1 MELSE
6 TEQRYVE
13 QYRVWAEWL
22 RNSMPTYFYKVTS
35 SDEQA
40 KILHYLQDIESSG
53 YAKFSYHNAA
63 FIVRIYTQDSIIE
76 DLWTYQDTNIQSSE
90 IHISSR
96 PAIIHGKEQYIQVH
110 KIIFYNVDRK
120 EMELVLGPGKMKA
133 VRKYMESKYRNFP
146 IKRFEKIYYEFDKQ
160 FLAISPTERIVRYMN
175 LYALSSDR
183 DGVYLDIEQVQKD
196 ADHDRASTRLML
208 ATINAPKT
216 GFFLQLARVMQRFNY
231 TLERCYVST
240 TQHEEIDMVT
250 ITTFYLTDEN
260 GNQLSGGEKLNT
272 FLEELSMAKWVN
284 TKDVL
289 TRRLIETGLLNTK
302 QANFLRAA
310 ADFVHQILIDV
321 NVHQFKHAIVDEAF
335 TRHPDISEKVF
346 KYFDARFNPVFYD
359 ESDITKARDELLR
372 MIEGIDTGIPANDK
386 LRKTVL
392 KTGMIFV
399 DHILKTN
406 YYISKIPA
414 ISFRLDPAFIK
425 AIIPNYSHLYP
436 EIPFG
441 IFYIKGRDFKGF
453 HIRFR
458 DLARGGLRTLIPRDP
473 EKSGEASDQLFR
485 ECYNLAYT
493 QQKKNKDIPEGGA
506 KGVILLSVYDKAAFE
521 SQRVFVDTLLDLL
534 VPVGIGNPL
543 RDYYGKEEIIYLG
556 PDENMSDDIILWIAN
571 QSRQR
576 GYFPGRAFMSG
587 KPDIG
592 INHKYYG
599 VTSTGINVYLEEI
612 LKYTGFDPAKKKFS
626 VKFSGGPDGDVA
638 GNEMKIMISKYGRN
652 VSIVAITDGSGAIY
666 NPVGLDNDII
676 LKLVKEGKGVE
687 HYPTDML
694 SPGGYFLAM
703 GETKTTGTSIVH
715 TALYTF
721 TEKGVE
727 KKWIAASEANRIYR
741 HQLFKIYADAFIP
754 AGGRPRM
761 IDAENY
767 HEYIMDDG
775 KPASLFIIE
784 GANLYLT
791 DEARIALEQKGVVII
806 RDSSANKCGVIC
818 SSYEVL
824 AGLLLDEHEFI
835 ECKERYVR
843 EVIEILEE
851 SARKE
856 ARMLISEHEQSG
868 DFFTTLSEKISSRI
882 NNLTDEILT
891 ALSSIDSKDK
901 IISEFDQ
908 VLKHYMPPILYER
921 YKERIGQRLALAHL
935 KAIVSSRLAASL
947 IYKFGTEWRS
957 SISDILNSIGR
968 TLYG

>member
-13 QYRVWAEWL
+13 EYREWAEWL

-35 SDEQA
+35 SEEQA
-40 KILHYLQDIESSG
+40 KILHYLQDIASSG
-53 YAKFSYHNAA
+53 YAKFLYRNAV

-76 DLWTYQDTNIQSSE
+76 DLETYQDANIQSSE
-90 IHISSR
+90 IHISSKQ
-96 PAIIHGKEQYIQVH
+96 AIVNGKEQYIQVH
-110 KIIFYNVDRK
+110 KIIFYNADRK
-120 EMELVLGPGKMKA
+120 ETEPVPGLEKMKA
-133 VRKYMESKYRNFP
+133 VRKYIESKYKNFP
-146 IKRFEKIYYEFDKQ
+146 IKRFKEIAQEFDKQ
-160 FLAISPTERIVRYMN
+160 FFAISPAERIARYMN
-175 LYALSSDR
+175 LYALASGR

-250 ITTFYLTDEN
+250 IITFYLTDEN
-260 GNQLSGGEKLNT
+260 GNQLSGGAKLNT
-272 FLEELSMAKWVN
+272 FLEELSMVKWVN
-284 TKDVL
+284 TKDIL
-289 TRRLIETGLLNTK
+289 TGRLIETGLLNTK
-302 QANFLRAA
+302 QASFLRAA
-310 ADFVHQILIDV
+310 ADFAHQILTDV
-321 NVHQFKHAIVDEAF
+321 NVHQFKHAAVDEAF

-359 ESDITKARDELLR
+359 GHYITEARNELLR

-406 YYISKIPA
+406 YYISKVPA
-414 ISFRLDPAFIK
+414 LSFRLAPAFIK
-425 AIIPNYSHLYP
+425 ALIPGHSHLYP

-441 IFYIKGRDFKGF
+441 IFYINGRDFKGF

-458 DLARGGLRTLIPRDP
+458 DLARGGLRTLIPQDT

-506 KGVILLSVYDKAAFE
+506 KGVILLSVYDKAVFE

-534 VPVGIGNPL
+534 VPAGIGNPL

-571 QSRQR
+571 QSRER

-599 VTSTGINVYLEEI
+599 VTSAGINVYLEEV
-612 LKYTGFDPAKKKFS
+612 LKHTGFDPAKKKFS

-652 VSIVAITDGSGAIY
+652 VSIAAITDGSGAIY
-666 NPVGLDNDII
+666 NPAGLDNDII
-676 LKLVKEGKGVE
+676 LKLVKEGKRVE
-687 HYPTDML
+687 HYPIDSL
-694 SPGGYFLAM
+694 SPGGYLLAM
-703 GETKTTGTSIVH
+703 GETKAIGTSIVH
-715 TALYTF
+715 TALYTS
-721 TEKGVE
+721 TEKGIE
-727 KKWIAASEANRIYR
+727 KKWITGSEANGIYR
-741 HQLFKIYADAFIP
+741 HQLFKIYADVFIP

-761 IDAENY
+761 IDAENC
-767 HEYIMDDG
+767 HEYIMADG
-775 KPASLFIIE
+775 KPSSRFIIE

-824 AGLLLDEHEFI
+824 AGLLLDEHEFA
-835 ECKERYVR
+835 ECKEKYVQ

-851 SARKE
+851 SAGKE
-856 ARMLISEHEQSG
+856 ARMLISEHERSNELY
-868 DFFTTLSEKISSRI
+868 TVLSEKISSRI
-882 NNLTDEILT
+882 NSLTDEILT

-901 IISEFDQ
+901 IMSGFGH
-908 VLKHYMPPILYER
+908 VLKHYMPPILYEK
-921 YKERIGQRLALAHL
+921 YKARIGQRLPLAHL
-935 KAIVSSRLAASL
+935 KAIVASRLASDL

-957 SISDILNSIGR
+957 TIPDIFNSIGR
-968 TLYG
+968 TLYA